1 MIKSLL
7 ILALLALTGCVGA
20 NPHQD
25 TSQNQESTKQVPNLK
40 QIQSLFYE
48 KLKGQTLTRTYGKD
62 TGQTKLIFEN
72 DGGFRGDYFGKI
84 ASDGKDYGLTDK
96 AWLYYHGEEIHSSEF
111 EGAFEITGAIDDYT
125 YELSLK
131 DFKITSKV
139 GCYDD
144 IYYHVD
150 FALGLNP
157 EASYLIYRPGCPIK
171 DLEKNDRLI
180 EIAKKGS
187 PDRKKTRGFI
197 IFNRTDG
204 EVFSQNP

>member
-40 QIQSLFYE
+40 QIQALFYE

-84 ASDGKDYGLTDK
+84 VSDGKDYGLTDK

-111 EGAFEITGAIDDYT
+111 EGAFEITGAIDEYT

-131 DFKITSKV
+131 DFKITSKL
-139 GCYDD
+139 GAYDD

-157 EASYLIYRPGCPIK
+157 EASYLLYRPGCPIK
-171 DLEKNDRLI
+171 ELEKNDRLI

-187 PDRKKTRGFI
+187 PDGKKTRGFI
-197 IFNRTDG
+197 IFNKTDG

>member
-1 MIKSLL
+1 MIKNLL
-7 ILALLALTGCVGA
+7 ILALLALTGCVGVKP
-20 NPHQD
+20 NQN

>member
-7 ILALLALTGCVGA
+7 ILALLALTGCGGVKP
-20 NPHQD
+20 NQN
-25 TSQNQESTKQVPNLK
+25 TSQNQESTKQASDLK
-40 QIQSLFYE
+40 QIKDLFYE
-48 KLKGQTLTRTYGKD
+48 KLKGQTLTRTYGEN
-62 TGQTKLIFEN
+62 TGQTKVIFEN
-72 DGGFRGDYFGKI
+72 DGTFRGDYFGKI

-111 EGAFEITGAIDDYT
+111 EGAFEITGAIDEYT

-131 DFKITSKV
+131 DFKITSKL
-139 GCYDD
+139 GDYDD

-157 EASYLIYRPGCPIK
+157 EASYLLYRPGCPIK
-171 DLEKNDRLI
+171 ELEKNDRLI

-187 PDRKKTRGFI
+187 PDGKKTRGFI
-197 IFNRTDG
+197 IFNKTDG
-204 EVFSQNP
+204 EIFSQNP